1 MKFLKNKYFWQ
12 VIASI
17 IGTLI
22 SMGMI
27 LLFVMVLKKILIG

>member
-1 MKFLKNKYFWQ
+1 MRLLKNKYFWQ
-12 VIASI
+12 VIISI

-22 SMGMI
+22 SMGIM